1 MKTPAIGLLLI
12 LMMKKEGEATTTT
25 TITTV
30 ATTPEENRR
39 NPRMGTSTEED
50 SRELRKIGREEI
62 DNDINEARIT
72 EITNILITELT
83 NMPDAEN
90 MEEGLRI
97 LQNQG
102 LKRKLKTHTGEKV
115 QELTREARAIVQFVE
130 KNVEQEEQ
138 VAPSGFEIAV
148 VEKGR
153 KIYLQEVREDKF
165 PTQVLRCARRDAQ
178 VWTPMSKKTLNDIFR
193 NQLPRERE
201 KRRREEVQEQTVV
214 EGEPEDNM
222 DDEEEEEAEAGE
234 GEPANT
240 DILNAQ
246 SEEPEEIVDLRE
258 GSSEDW
264 YVSKE
269 NLWHLLLDRD
279 LDSEAPGVPDEERG
293 AKLGISMTSCLKLRV
308 RTDSIDT
315 DYQNVKCRGKGAGK
329 HLTFCMK
336 EGEDIEGRQ
345 LLKQTLHEVPFKN
358 IIQEW
363 GELHYTIKEHVWT
376 KEETIRWTMQNIRIE
391 NNIEEIKE
399 QLKVEEKGMN
409 FKRIKAT
416 LKEMRQN
423 MRNGINEARNKER
436 TSAHNT
442 LQGKTEGIEREVQDN
457 ARTMKEYA
465 RAVNKNNRIIE
476 RTRAEKEED
485 KEKVERI
492 DKSLA
497 QTKHALTKMQQ
508 EAEEEVRKL
517 TTTIDNVAETM
528 TSGISNEVR
537 TQLRRQKCPQECENR
552 INDILLR
559 NEERRNEERGENRNR
574 PIRTTEDPDEERT
587 EENETP
593 AEKQDEQINEGQ
605 RQTGTN
611 ATFAD
616 HICDRQNE
624 ENWAECIMREVKEY
638 FEGETEWIPW
648 ATLGAFLV
656 VGTMI
661 TITYCKIRSLN
672 KRINRLE
679 QICKREIQQLKRRK
693 REGEIDTE
701 EDSDSELR
709 TLAPKQGRMFVTTST
724 QMIMN
729 QQSIIMI
736 IMEMNNLLEKTN
748 IQPTDKWPVLRVTG
762 VTGVATEEE
771 EQENRQGNQGMQRG
785 RRRR

>member
-1 MKTPAIGLLLI
+1 MKTPVIGLLLI

-25 TITTV
+25 TTTTM
-30 ATTPEENRR
+30 ATTPEEYSRD
-39 NPRMGTSTEED
+39 PRMGTSTEED

-62 DNDINEARIT
+62 DNDINEARMA

-97 LQNQG
+97 LRNQG

-130 KNVEQEEQ
+130 KDVEQEEQ
-138 VAPSGFEIAV
+138 VAPSGFEITV

-222 DDEEEEEAEAGE
+222 DDEEEEETEAGE
-234 GEPANT
+234 GETAGT
-240 DILNAQ
+240 DILNIQ
-246 SEEPEEIVDLRE
+246 SGETEEIVDLGE
-258 GSSEDW
+258 ESSEDW

-279 LDSEAPGVPDEERG
+279 LDSELPGIPDEERG

-345 LLKQTLHEVPFKN
+345 LLNQTLHEVPFKN

-363 GELHYTIKEHVWT
+363 GELHYTINEHVWT

-416 LKEMRQN
+416 LNEMRQN

-465 RAVNKNNRIIE
+465 RQVNKNNRIIE
-476 RTRAEKEED
+476 RIRTEKDED

-492 DKSLA
+492 DKSLV
-497 QTKHALTKMQQ
+497 QTKHALTKMQH

-552 INDILLR
+552 INDILIR
-559 NEERRNEERGENRNR
+559 NEERRNEERRENRDR
-574 PIRTTEDPDEERT
+574 PIRTTEDPDEDRT

-605 RQTGTN
+605 RQTGANT
-611 ATFAD
+611 TFAD

-648 ATLGAFLV
+648 ATLGAFLIV
-656 VGTMI
+656 STMI
-661 TITYCKIRSLN
+661 AITCCKTRSLN

-701 EDSDSELR
+701 EDSDSELQ

-736 IMEMNNLLEKTN
+736 IMEITNLLEKTN
-748 IQPTDKWPVLRVTG
+748 TQPTDKWPILRVTG
-762 VTGVATEEE
+762 ITGVATEEG
-771 EQENRQGNQGMQRG
+771 EQDRRGNQGTQQERN
-785 RRRR
+785 RR